1 MYLASSSAND
11 IVQFGRIV
19 GYILFLGVLPAA
31 IIVFLVTGF
40 RLISRRSPQRIGLF
54 ISSGFASVALLIP
67 IALVVRGVLTSR
79 SFGTV
84 KQLPTSDSHRGP
96 MPQKPAKT
104 ITTPMPQHDI
114 WFEFTGI
121 KTSDKHSTVSATEI
135 YKQFAPVVVTI
146 VTEPANSISSRE
158 EKSMQGTGVIFRRP
172 PEPGKTEYWLLTC
185 YHVMSGMKGQF
196 NLLNSKDHSISALAG
211 TAIVDEENDWCL
223 VPLTLS
229 SNNDF
234 DSLPVLHM
242 IDALPDV
249 GEDMFAI
256 GTPEG
261 MDLTL
266 SKGIV
271 SSIRI
276 VPQGSWIQTT
286 CPISSGSS
294 GSPAFNSNGSF
305 LGIAVESV
313 KEGQNINFL
322 VSAQTMRRRINEG
335 NLSRISFPNSTLLD
349 FLSICRTESIKRAS
363 VEGIRTE
370 VQYDTGYDA
379 LSTPQ
384 GERFRLLFGDN
395 KIRNVA
401 PSSDH
406 INDGVRNASDY
417 PLSVVKDARG
427 LIWQHPVGLGNVVF
441 VCKQEVD
448 GDRLILTYESDSPI
462 SKSKGTLTID
472 IKSSSFVEEVEES
485 MPPINGVS
493 VRRFVGKGK
502 ITSISIND

>member
-1 MYLASSSAND
+1 
-11 IVQFGRIV
+11 
-19 GYILFLGVLPAA
+19 
-31 IIVFLVTGF
+31 
-40 RLISRRSPQRIGLF
+40 
-54 ISSGFASVALLIP
+54 
-67 IALVVRGVLTSR
+67 
-79 SFGTV
+79 
-84 KQLPTSDSHRGP
+84 
-96 MPQKPAKT
+96 
-104 ITTPMPQHDI
+104 
-114 WFEFTGI
+114 
-121 KTSDKHSTVSATEI
+121 
-135 YKQFAPVVVTI
+135 
-146 VTEPANSISSRE
+146 
-158 EKSMQGTGVIFRRP
+158 
-172 PEPGKTEYWLLTC
+172 
-185 YHVMSGMKGQF
+185 
-196 NLLNSKDHSISALAG
+196 
-211 TAIVDEENDWCL
+211 
-223 VPLTLS
+223 
-229 SNNDF
+229 
-234 DSLPVLHM
+234 
-242 IDALPDV
+242 
-249 GEDMFAI
+249 
-256 GTPEG
+256 
-261 MDLTL
+261 
-266 SKGIV
+266 
-271 SSIRI
+271 
-276 VPQGSWIQTT
+276 
-286 CPISSGSS
+286 
-294 GSPAFNSNGSF
+294 
-305 LGIAVESV
+305 VESV